1 MVLGEELYK
10 EKVTGERTINEQI
23 DVTMKKSLSD
33 MGGGAEGLTHPGCR
47 SRGILIIE

>member
-10 EKVTGERTINEQI
+10 EKVTGERTTNEQI

-33 MGGGAEGLTHPGCR
+33 IGGGAEGPTHPGCR
-47 SRGILIIE
+47 SGGILIIE